1 VNVRDAFYEV
11 LRAHGITTI
20 FGNPGSNELPLLS
33 DFPGDFRYIHA
44 LQEGAA
50 IGMADGYAQ
59 ATGRPALVNVHAA
72 AGTGNAM
79 GNLTNAQSAHVPL
92 IVTSGQQARPYA
104 VPRPLRRGVPRGCT
118 SRIFTASIAFTV
130 NNPARLSLNV

>member
-1 VNVRDAFYEV
+1 MNVRDAFYEV

-59 ATGRPALVNVHAA
+59 ATGQPVLVNVHAA
-72 AGTGNAM
+72 AG
-79 GNLTNAQSAHVPL
+79 
-92 IVTSGQQARPYA
+92 
-104 VPRPLRRGVPRGCT
+104 
-118 SRIFTASIAFTV
+118 
-130 NNPARLSLNV
+130 PATRWET